1 VRSEDTVAR
10 YGGEEIVVVVL
21 EANLE
26 LAVATAERIR
36 AAVAAEEIEAR
47 QASVRVTVSVGC
59 AELVETDHDE
69 RSLLARADEQVY
81 AAKAA
86 GRNVVKP

>member
-1 VRSEDTVAR
+1 MAR

-26 LAVATAERIR
+26 LARATAERIR
-36 AAVAAEEIEAR
+36 AAVAAKVIEAR
-47 QASVRVTVSVGC
+47 NASVRVTVSVGC
-59 AELVETDHDE
+59 AELVETDQDE

-81 AAKAA
+81 AE
-86 GRNVVKP
+86 RNVVKP